1 MYENKTQG
9 LRTTVPTFILKCEE
23 NNNNINDN
31 NNNCESNLEK
41 RQIKHFQACQKR
53 ENTLRKK
60 YSLKIL
66 TILNKDQLDSSEQD
80 EMTQDKR
87 KAD

>member
-41 RQIKHFQACQKR
+41 KANKTFSSMSKKGKYIEEKVFPQDSHNFKQGPTRQQR
-53 ENTLRKK
+53 TR
-60 YSLKIL
+60 
-66 TILNKDQLDSSEQD
+66 
-80 EMTQDKR
+80 
-87 KAD
+87 